1 MPTSL
6 SILTDCIEIFNI
18 FLDVFTHYLL
28 ISQVK
33 VIYRT
38 KGHLMNY
45 WCKGLEQK
53 QVNDY
58 QCKVESQL
66 YLLSIPIRFEETSFA
81 AQEPYSFLCAYFV
94 QLSNGSKL
102 SNLDLCLLNFFYCVI
117 LLSWDDKILS
127 IFILHILC
135 FTISFHINLDN
146 IIFMALAIS

>member
-1 MPTSL
+1 MSFWCSGVSIILWLISKTKTYHVIFLSHACWVPFTEMPVSL

-33 VIYRT
+33 VMYRT

-66 YLLSIPIRFEETSFA
+66 YLYLYQSD
-81 AQEPYSFLCAYFV
+81 LK
-94 QLSNGSKL
+94 KL
-102 SNLDLCLLNFFYCVI
+102 HLLPKNPTPFSAHTLYNWAMVVNY
-117 LLSWDDKILS
+117 L
-127 IFILHILC
+127 
-135 FTISFHINLDN
+135 T
-146 IIFMALAIS
+146 